1 MEKPLPLREK
11 TRQTI
16 PSTESLKLRLM
27 EKNIF
32 LQTWNSDLIIV
43 YLVFKLLSQSRELC
57 AFCISFYF
65 LTVNELSLGS

>member
-32 LQTWNSDLIIV
+32 LETWNSDLIIV

-57 AFCISFYF
+57 AFCIYFYF